1 MNKHTLINTLVFP
14 VLLSGCVINDNHEN
28 VKQEE
33 FYYTGKSIEL
43 YLNSRDRSPIRS
55 IALPNNNSIYVW
67 SIDKSYND
75 DIECDGNIHGKVSCS
90 GRGYVAESCEIS
102 VFTND
107 GNIITKFK
115 YSKECG
121 FKF

>member
-43 YLNSRDRSPIRS
+43 YINSRDRSPNRL
-55 IALPNNNSIYVW
+55 IALPDNNNIYVW
-67 SIDKSYND
+67 STNRSYND
-75 DIECDGNIHGKVSCS
+75 EIKCKKNLQGEILCS
-90 GRGYVAESCEIS
+90 SLGHVVESYEIS

-107 GNIITKFK
+107 DNIIT
-115 YSKECG
+115 
-121 FKF
+121 